1 MRRVLESFA
10 TLTLAVTLSA
20 VDAAAQSDDAGS
32 WAERIQTLAIEASHA
47 GDDEGL
53 RQAAAFAERALTVHP
68 QDALLHHYHGYALY
82 RLAARNACDQETE
95 PACVARLL
103 RKAEESLDASLA
115 SGPRPETY
123 ALLGSVYGLMIGE
136 NGSLGASLGPRIG
149 DLRSEALALD
159 PENPR
164 VWLLK
169 GIGDFHT
176 PKAYGGGV
184 GPARE
189 ALERA
194 VLAFQ
199 SDSPPPPEPR
209 WGRVDV
215 HVWLGQV
222 FQAAGEIDLA
232 REQYERTL
240 ELEPDYA
247 WVRDELLPSLE
258 ADGS

>member
-1 MRRVLESFA
+1 MRRAPSGFA
-10 TLTLAVTLSA
+10 ILAIILM
-20 VDAAAQSDDAGS
+20 AAGARAQSESPDAL
-32 WAERIQTLAIEASHA
+32 AERIQAMVIEASTS

-53 RQAAAFAERALTVHP
+53 RQSAALAERALTLHP
-68 QDALLHHYHGYALY
+68 EDALLHHYHGYALY
-82 RLAARNACDQETE
+82 LLAAKHACDDEQE
-95 PACVARLL
+95 PGCVGRLL
-103 RKAEESLDASLA
+103 ERAEGSLDASLA
-115 SGPRPETY
+115 RGPRAETH

-136 NGSLGASLGPRIG
+136 KPTLGASLGPRIDG
-149 DLRSEALALD
+149 VQSKALSLD

-176 PKAYGGGV
+176 PEAYGGGV
-184 GPARE
+184 RPARA

-194 VLAFQ
+194 ATAFQ
-199 SDSPPPPEPR
+199 RDAPPPPEPR

-222 FQAAGEIDLA
+222 LQAAGEIDLA
-232 REQYERTL
+232 REQYERAL
-240 ELEPDYA
+240 ELEPDHA
-247 WVRDELLPSLE
+247 WVRDGLLPSLK